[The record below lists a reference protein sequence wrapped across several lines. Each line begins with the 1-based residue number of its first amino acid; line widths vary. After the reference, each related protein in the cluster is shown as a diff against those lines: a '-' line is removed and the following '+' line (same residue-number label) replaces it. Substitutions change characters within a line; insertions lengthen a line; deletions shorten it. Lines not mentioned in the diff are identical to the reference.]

1 MMKTWSRWK
10 PSTIKQYQKQT
21 VAMGGGNKVRTK
33 KSYNRAG
40 SPNTNS
46 QDQYIKP
53 MIEEEYKHVFDL
65 ATQLNNVEKIKVKME
80 RKISK
85 ITLSGKKM
93 ENLTK

>member
-1 MMKTWSRWK
+1 MNQMEIKHYKTIPKANS
-10 PSTIKQYQKQT
+10 SY
-21 VAMGGGNKVRTK
+21 GEGNKERTK
-33 KSYNRAG
+33 KIIQQWKK
-40 SPNTNS
+40 PNTNS